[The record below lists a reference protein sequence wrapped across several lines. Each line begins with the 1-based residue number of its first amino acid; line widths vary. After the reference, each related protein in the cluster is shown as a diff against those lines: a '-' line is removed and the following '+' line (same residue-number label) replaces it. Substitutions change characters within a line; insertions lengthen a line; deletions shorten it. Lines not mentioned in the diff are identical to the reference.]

1 MKKLRSRNTFKHEMR
16 PSNHFLPFGAQFPCF
31 DQPRCCLQLWT
42 CHWLQNET
50 KCGNNKFDHLIV
62 LYTEFDLRAPTP
74 TFEHCAGEDV
84 WPLLALEVSWVS
96 WHVQNVRRRGVVE
109 ESKTSE
115 PQCLESHLGLSLRF
129 ANCEQ
134 LDLMH

>member
-1 MKKLRSRNTFKHEMR
+1 MKCVHRTIFYHLGRS
-16 PSNHFLPFGAQFPCF
+16 FLVLTSHVAAFNYGHV
-31 DQPRCCLQLWT
+31 
-42 CHWLQNET
+42 HWLQNET

-74 TFEHCAGEDV
+74 TFGHCAGEDV